1 MITEGFC
8 DPKFEG
14 VRDLVEERLASGKEI
29 GASLCVNIDGKNILD
44 IWGGHADMEKTRP
57 WEEDT
62 LTVVYSCTKI
72 VTGLAAIKLIDQGLL
87 DPEERV
93 TKYWPEFGVN
103 GKEDVRVWQI
113 LSHCS
118 GLPTW
123 KEPVTTETVCDT
135 KTTTEMLERQALSY
149 PPGSAPAYQL
159 LTHGHLIGELV
170 RRVSGRPL
178 KQFIAEEI
186 AGPLDADFSLGVTE
200 DKWARTADMSQGP
213 ALNPPEDL
221 DPQGLIYQAVSN
233 PLPDSQF
240 SMNPIF
246 RAAEVGAINGFG
258 NARSMARIG
267 SMVSLKGKV
276 DGKQHLSPETVDQM
290 VQERIKGTDLILCVE
305 LRMALGAALP
315 SSAISFLPDGNIYF
329 WTGWGG
335 SVLIMDLDRRMTI
348 GYAMNKMLPGFAN
361 ENSEAYVKAIY
372 EIMGTTYST

>member
-1 MITEGFC
+1 MITEGSC
-8 DPKFEG
+8 DPKFER
-14 VRDLVEERLASGKEI
+14 VRHLVEERLASGNEI
-29 GASLCVNIDGKNILD
+29 GASLCVNIDGKNVLD

-57 WEEDT
+57 WEKDT
-62 LTVVYSCTKI
+62 LTVVWSCTKI
-72 VTGLAAIKLIDQGLL
+72 VTALAAIKLIDQGLL

-123 KEPVTTETVCDT
+123 KEHVTYETVCDT
-135 KTTTEMLERQALSY
+135 KTTTEMLGRQALWY
-149 PPGSAPAYQL
+149 TPGSALAYQML
-159 LTHGHLIGELV
+159 AHGHLIGELV

-186 AGPLDADFSLGVTE
+186 AGPLGADFSLGVTE
-200 DKWARTADMSQGP
+200 DKWARTSDISQ
-213 ALNPPEDL
+213 NPTVDPLKDL
-221 DPQGLIYQAVSN
+221 DPKSLRYEAFWN
-233 PLPDSQF
+233 PTPNSQF

-276 DGKQHLSPETVDQM
+276 DGKQYLSPETVDQM
-290 VQERIKGTDLILCVE
+290 VQERMKGSDLVLCVE
-305 LRMALGAALP
+305 LRMALGVALP
-315 SSAISFLPDGNIYF
+315 SSAISFLPEGNICF

-348 GYAMNKMLPGFAN
+348 AYAMNKMLPGFAN
-361 ENSEAYVKAIY
+361 ENSEAYIKAIY
-372 EIMGTTYST
+372 EIMGTTDSN